1 MGDEESCHRQAL
13 RRGRGEGAPL
23 NRQSGQATVEF
34 AVLMPLIVLAALIVL
49 QVAFVV
55 RDQVAVVHAAREA
68 ARAASVDPDSGRA
81 VRAAR
86 RTLRAAEVDVGDRP
100 AVGEPITVEVSYR
113 SVTDLPLVGRLFP
126 DPTLHSR
133 VSMRVEK

>member
-1 MGDEESCHRQAL
+1 M
-13 RRGRGEGAPL
+13 
-23 NRQSGQATVEF
+23 
-34 AVLMPLIVLAALIVL
+34 
-49 QVAFVV
+49 
-55 RDQVAVVHAAREA
+55 HAAREA

-86 RTLRAAEVDVGDRP
+86 RTLRGAEVDVGDRP
-100 AVGEPITVEVSYR
+100 AVGEPITVAVSYR
-113 SVTDLPLVGRLFP
+113 SVTDLPLVGPLFP

>member
-1 MGDEESCHRQAL
+1 
-13 RRGRGEGAPL
+13 
-23 NRQSGQATVEF
+23 VEF
-34 AVLMPLIVLAALIVL
+34 AVLMPLVVMAALIVL

-68 ARAASVDPDSGRA
+68 ARAASVDPDSRRA

-86 RTLRAAEVDVGDRP
+86 RTLRGAEVDVGDRP

-113 SVTDLPLVGRLFP
+113 SVTDLPLVGPLFP

>member
-1 MGDEESCHRQAL
+1 M
-13 RRGRGEGAPL
+13 
-23 NRQSGQATVEF
+23 
-34 AVLMPLIVLAALIVL
+34 LMPLVVLAALIVL

-86 RTLRAAEVDVGDRP
+86 RTLPRRRGGRRRP
-100 AVGEPITVEVSYR
+100 AR
-113 SVTDLPLVGRLFP
+113 GR
-126 DPTLHSR
+126 
-133 VSMRVEK
+133 

>member
-1 MGDEESCHRQAL
+1 MGFHVGIDTGGTFTDL
-13 RRGRGEGAPL
+13 VG
-23 NRQSGQATVEF
+23 F
-34 AVLMPLIVLAALIVL
+34 
-49 QVAFVV
+49 
-55 RDQVAVVHAAREA
+55 
-68 ARAASVDPDSGRA
+68 DPDSGRA

-86 RTLRAAEVDVGDRP
+86 RTLRGAEVDVGDRP

-113 SVTDLPLVGRLFP
+113 SVTDLPLVGPMFP